1 MKIRKSQLPLR
12 LDAAATP
19 AVNWQDG
26 MRLAYL
32 GGSLRL
38 QLDTDRERAARESEV
53 LHLPLPPEATPRQ
66 IQDAAEA
73 WLRREA
79 EQLLQEIS
87 GRIAANLHIPAPTL
101 QLSFASRTDWVRRDG
116 HGLRCNW
123 RLIEQPLA
131 VIDQLLLRE
140 IGAMAQPSMAL
151 DLFAV

>member
-1 MKIRKSQLPLR
+1 MTIRKSQLPLR
-12 LDAAATP
+12 LDADSAP
-19 AVNWQDG
+19 AVSWQDG

-38 QLDTDRERAARESEV
+38 QLDTDRERAAREADV
-53 LHLPLPPEATPRQ
+53 LHLPLPPDASPRQ

-79 EQLLQEIS
+79 GQVLQDIS
-87 GRIAANLHIPAPTL
+87 QRIAASLCIPAPTL

-140 IGAMAQPSMAL
+140 IGAMAQPSMAG
-151 DLFAV
+151 DLFAA

>member
-1 MKIRKSQLPLR
+1 ML
-12 LDAAATP
+12 
-19 AVNWQDG
+19 
-26 MRLAYL
+26 LAYL

-38 QLDTDRERAARESEV
+38 QLDTDRERAAREVDV
-53 LHLPLPPEATPRQ
+53 LHLPLPPDAAPRQ

-79 EQLLQEIS
+79 GQLLQEIS
-87 GRIAANLHIPAPTL
+87 QRIAASLCIPAPTL

-140 IGAMAQPSMAL
+140 IGAMAPPPMVR
-151 DLFAV
+151 DLFAA